1 MTWVLGVA
9 CACVTCCSSMASAT
23 YPGMEADYGV
33 GREVCTL
40 SISLFVAGLGV
51 GPCKLVSTHCG
62 CEKVSDDSL
71 SIPGPGQR
79 VHRSKQSL
87 AFELCGVLV

>member
-23 YPGMEADYGV
+23 YPGMEADFGV

-51 GPCKLVSTHCG
+51 GPCKLVS
-62 CEKVSDDSL
+62 ERAEAVRKYRD
-71 SIPGPGQR
+71 QR
-79 VHRSKQSL
+79 LPQCSWVPRASSSVE
-87 AFELCGVLV
+87 AESCT